1 MKIATFNINNINKRL
16 SNLLEWLKAAKPDV
30 VSLQE
35 LKAADDDFP
44 KDAIEKAGYGAV
56 WRGERSWNGVAILAR
71 DSEPILTRTSL
82 PGDPADRQSRYI
94 EAAVDGVLVTSLYA
108 PNGNPQPGPKFAYKL
123 AWMERLL
130 VHAAALYAE
139 NVPVVLA
146 GDFNVVPTERDIYA
160 TTSYAKNALVQPEPR
175 ALFRQLLE
183 QGWVDAI
190 RKLHPDEPMYTFW
203 DYFRNRWPRDAGL
216 RLDHL
221 LLSKKAAKRLVAAG
235 VDRNVRGLTGASD
248 HAPAWIVLGDGAK
261 PKRSTARPEV
271 RQVRRRK

>member
-16 SNLLEWLKAAKPDV
+16 SNLLEWLAAAKPDV

-35 LKAADDDFP
+35 LKAEDGNFP
-44 KDAIEKAGYGAV
+44 KEAIEEAGYGAA

-71 DSEPILTRTSL
+71 GSEPVVTRTSL
-82 PGDPADRQSRYI
+82 PGDADDGQSRYI

-123 AWMERLL
+123 AWMKRLIL
-130 VHAAALYAE
+130 HAAALYAE

-146 GDFNVVPTERDIYA
+146 GDFNVVPTERDIYQ
-160 TTSYAKNALVQPEPR
+160 TKSYAKNALVQPEPR
-175 ALFRQLLE
+175 ALFRQLLD

-190 RKLHPDEPMYTFW
+190 RELHPDEPMYTFW
-203 DYFRNRWPRDAGL
+203 DYLRNRWPRNAGL

-221 LLSKKAAKRLVAAG
+221 LLSKKAAKRLVDAG
-235 VDRNVRGLTGASD
+235 VDRDVRGAQGASD
-248 HAPAWIVLGDGAK
+248 HAPAWIVLGDDAK
-261 PKRSTARPEV
+261 PKRAATTA
-271 RQVRRRK
+271 RRRK